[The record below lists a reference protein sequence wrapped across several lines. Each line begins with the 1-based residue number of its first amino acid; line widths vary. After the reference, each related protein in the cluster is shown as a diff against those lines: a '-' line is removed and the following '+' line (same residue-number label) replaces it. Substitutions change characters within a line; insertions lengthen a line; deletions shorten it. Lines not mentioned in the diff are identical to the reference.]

1 MITLVNELLHGE
13 LIEIDT
19 IDEPGSFLVVYL
31 HFSNRV
37 QILSEEKDN

>member
-19 IDEPGSFLVVYL
+19 IYESGSFLVVYL

-37 QILSEEKDN
+37 QVLSEEKDN